1 VTAFSKQLDD
11 WLSSRKP
18 KTIAGLIA
26 VSGEKSFA
34 VVFLVLMAIP
44 ALPLPTGGLTHIFE
58 IITMLLA
65 LELIVG
71 RKTIWIPKKWLDRQ
85 LGTTLEKRTLP
96 YLVRKI
102 RWLEKYSRRRLPSLL
117 NLRLVGLVVIV
128 FSLGAF
134 LAPPFSGLDTL
145 PALGVVLVALSL
157 ILEDF
162 ALFGA
167 AIIVGILG
175 IILEVGFG
183 AAIVALGRRYL

>member
-183 AAIVALGRRYL
+183 AAIVALGRRYI